1 MLTQGPDGLKAPG
14 GHAALGASG
23 GDAHGREASR
33 QRRPDGMGRRPG
45 GRYTRAPFPTTRR
58 YGGTRTV
65 TQSFYPPQRTLMGP
79 GPSDVAP
86 RVLGAL
92 ARPTIG
98 HLDPLFVQL
107 MDEIKGLL
115 QYAFQTGN
123 ALTLPIS
130 APGSA
135 GMEACFVN
143 LIAPG
148 DTVIVCQNGV
158 FGGRMRVNVVR
169 CGATAVLVEDAWGD
183 PVSVDKVA
191 QALRDH
197 PEATALA
204 FVHAETS
211 TGARSDAAALCALG
225 REHGVLVIMDTVTSL
240 GGIELRVDDWGADAV
255 YSGSQKCLSCVPGL
269 SPVTFSP
276 RAVERI
282 RTRTAPVQSW
292 FLDMQL
298 VMGYWGGESKRSY
311 HHTAPVNALYALH
324 ESLLMLREE
333 GLEAAIA
340 RHARHHAALVAGLEA
355 MGLSMAVDAPWRLPQ
370 LNAVRIPEGVDD
382 ARVRARLLKDFDL
395 EIGAGLGA
403 LAGKTWRIGLMGHA
417 SRERNVLFCL
427 TALEAAL
434 RAEGYGVDSGAA
446 IAAANGSLR
455 AAA

>member
-1 MLTQGPDGLKAPG
+1 
-14 GHAALGASG
+14 
-23 GDAHGREASR
+23 
-33 QRRPDGMGRRPG
+33 
-45 GRYTRAPFPTTRR
+45 
-58 YGGTRTV
+58 
-65 TQSFYPPQRTLMGP
+65 MGP
-79 GPSDVAP
+79 GPSDVSP

-92 ARPTIG
+92 GRPTIG
-98 HLDPLFVQL
+98 HLDPLFVKL
-107 MDEIKGLL
+107 MDEIKDLL
-115 QYAFQTGN
+115 QYAFQTQN

-158 FGGRMRVNVVR
+158 FGGRMRENVER
-169 CGATAVLVEDAWGD
+169 CGATAVMVEAPWGEPVD
-183 PVSVDKVA
+183 PQQVSE
-191 QALRDH
+191 ALRAH
-197 PEATALA
+197 PDASCLA

-211 TGARSDAAALCALG
+211 TGARSDAETLCALG
-225 REHGVLVIMDTVTSL
+225 REHDVLVIMDTVTSL

-276 RAVERI
+276 RAVQRI
-282 RTRTAPVQSW
+282 QQRRHPVQSW

-298 VMGYWGGESKRSY
+298 VMGYWGGDSKRSY

-340 RHARHHAALVAGLEA
+340 RHARNHRALVAGLQA
-355 MGLSMAVDAPWRLPQ
+355 MGLEMAVAEPWRLPQ
-370 LNAVRIPEGVDD
+370 LNAVRIPDGIDD
-382 ARVRARLLKDFDL
+382 AALRSRLLRDFDL

-403 LAGKTWRIGLMGHA
+403 LAGKTWRIGLMGYA
-417 SRERNVLFCL
+417 SRQRNVAFCL

-434 RAEGYGVDSGAA
+434 KHQGYSVDTGAA
-446 IAAANGSLR
+446 LEAAEASWQAAA
-455 AAA
+455 